1 MRNNNGEHM
10 NKIKIGKTGY
20 KVEVIEAFWNKAV
33 VAQIDYHTKTVTLA
47 RRGGISHKPRS
58 KTDIEQ
64 SFWHEAVHGI
74 LKDMRNPL
82 ESNEA
87 FVDGVAIRLMKLI
100 KQVYPNESN
109 LVTQRVK
116 RLRKLRPE
124 VLRSNRLKETQVSR
138 NRTNTLR

>member
-1 MRNNNGEHM
+1 MD
-10 NKIKIGKTGY
+10 KIKIGKTGY
-20 KVEVIEAFWNKAV
+20 KIEVIEAFWNKAV

-47 RRGGISHKPRS
+47 RRGGISRKPRS

-87 FVDGVAIRLMKLI
+87 FVDGIAIRLMKLI

-116 RLRKLRPE
+116 RLRELRPE
-124 VLRSNRLKETQVSR
+124 VLRSNRVKETQVSR

>member
-1 MRNNNGEHM
+1 MD
-10 NKIKIGKTGY
+10 KIKIGKTGY
-20 KVEVIEAFWNKAV
+20 KIEVIEAFWNKAV

-87 FVDGVAIRLMKLI
+87 FVDGIAIRLMKLLR
-100 KQVYPNESN
+100 QVYPNESN

-116 RLRKLRPE
+116 GIRKLRTE
-124 VLRSNRLKETQVSR
+124 VLRSQRVKELQVSR
-138 NRTNTLR
+138 NTRNKIR

>member
-1 MRNNNGEHM
+1 MD
-10 NKIKIGKTGY
+10 KIKIGKTGY
-20 KVEVIEAFWNKAV
+20 TIKTVEAFWNKAI
-33 VAQIDYHTKTVTLA
+33 VAQIDYSTKTLTLA

-87 FVDGVAIRLMKLI
+87 FVDGIAIRLMKLLR
-100 KQVYPNESN
+100 QVYPNESN

-116 RLRKLRPE
+116 GLRKLRTE
-124 VLRSNRLKETQVSR
+124 VLRSDRLKELQVSR
-138 NRTNTLR
+138 NRTNKIR